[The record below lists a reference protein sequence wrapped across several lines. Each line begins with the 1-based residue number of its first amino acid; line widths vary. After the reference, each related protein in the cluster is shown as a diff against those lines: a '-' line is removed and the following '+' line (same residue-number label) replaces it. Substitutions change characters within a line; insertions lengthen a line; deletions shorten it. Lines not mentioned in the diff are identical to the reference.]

1 MSISEAMIIRA
12 SGEYDC
18 EVVGNLKLEGLRLR
32 NITCLEACISL
43 VDLSLSRNEIMS
55 ITGLETL
62 VNLKRLDLSFNRI
75 RKLDG
80 LSECAALEW
89 LDLRAN
95 SITQIDE
102 VSALSKNKHLASLFF
117 RNTDGGEANHVCEHP
132 AYKTIVLRTIPD
144 LNILD
149 GGLVGLIDA
158 SDQLQKH
165 LENLKPKVDEADLNP
180 TLENWFEEEM
190 NGNGATEDNIDD
202 GYLQEK
208 FPDVKE
214 SAERVNDML
223 REESAYIL
231 RQATSAINKSKKPI
245 E

>member
-1 MSISEAMIIRA
+1 
-12 SGEYDC
+12 
-18 EVVGNLKLEGLRLR
+18 
-32 NITCLEACISL
+32 
-43 VDLSLSRNEIMS
+43 
-55 ITGLETL
+55 
-62 VNLKRLDLSFNRI
+62 
-75 RKLDG
+75 
-80 LSECAALEW
+80 
-89 LDLRAN
+89 
-95 SITQIDE
+95 
-102 VSALSKNKHLASLFF
+102 
-117 RNTDGGEANHVCEHP
+117 VCEHP